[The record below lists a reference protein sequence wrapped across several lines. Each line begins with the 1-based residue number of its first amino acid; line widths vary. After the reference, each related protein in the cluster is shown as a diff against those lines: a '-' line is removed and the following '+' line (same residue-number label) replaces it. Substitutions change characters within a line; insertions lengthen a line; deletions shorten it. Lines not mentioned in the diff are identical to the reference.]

1 MQLRLLPFIGVITAL
16 VLPTHEVVGQ
26 CSITN
31 ATSCVC
37 ATVGQT
43 NCDLLPDMTISWSA
57 LSNYASGPSEY
68 GQSSLSNPGR
78 LRVSGSTPN
87 IGKGNLEVRGVTD
100 GGFRAFICG
109 NDTIVL
115 AAGQQSYTCPT
126 AGVVPKQVLY
136 QRVYHK
142 NGAAMTYTDDQTG
155 TMTYHPNHGHYH
167 VDDWTTMTLRIQDPS
182 EPLPTKWPIVA
193 TGAKIG
199 FCLMDYYD
207 CWSSQAPGHC
217 RTAQGMSG
225 SGTALNTTAQFPNN
239 GLYRG
244 YSCGADYQGIST
256 GRTDVYSESLEGM
269 WINLMPNLCDSNYWI
284 VAEVDPT
291 NVFQEENEDNNW
303 AAIPFRI
310 ALQRVSGSSSGSG
323 YIQSDKSPV
332 VTPGG
337 PVTLSA
343 TPGYSY
349 LWSTGATSRTIT
361 VSQAGN
367 YSCTISAP
375 CGSLATGVLNVT
387 SLAAPPAPAP
397 NGATI
402 VGPAAA
408 TLNCPGTEPQWYAE
422 QNGGG
427 PLHLGTSY
435 TTPVLAA
442 DATYWVSDRS
452 KVPATSVTAGKPYI
466 AGHGA
471 NYNGKQ
477 WLLLNAYQP
486 FTLRS
491 VNVYSNAVGVR
502 HFVLVDNVGNLIA
515 EKQVELGTG
524 LQTVQLGFRVPAGTQ
539 HKITAYDSGAVSSGT
554 QLVFQDLHRSTTG
567 VSYPY
572 PLGTVGAI
580 TGSTEGASVYHF
592 LYNWQVETEEVTAES
607 ARVPVTVQVTT
618 GVVVDLKAILQGP
631 FDAISGRM
639 HDSLRVANVVPLNE
653 PFTGLGFTHAGGGG
667 GENLP
672 AARLNTTGDNAIV
685 DWVLVELRSAA
696 APATIVA
703 TQSAVVTRAGE
714 VQSMSGSDIRLSVTN
729 GDYYVA
735 LRHRNHLGVMTA
747 AAVGL
752 TAAPTT
758 VDFSLA
764 STSVHGI
771 EARKTQGATQLLW
784 AGDVVRDGTLL
795 YTGANNDRDRILQV
809 IGGVVPTNTVAG
821 YLPADVNLDGR
832 VLYTGARNDRDPV
845 LSNIGG
851 LVPTNFRAQQLP

>member
-1 MQLRLLPFIGVITAL
+1 MASVFVNGK
-16 VLPTHEVVGQ
+16 VVGQ

-37 ATVGQT
+37 ATAGQT

-57 LSNYASGPSEY
+57 LANYASGPSEY
-68 GQSSLSNPGR
+68 SQSSSSNPGR

-109 NDTIVL
+109 TDTNIV
-115 AAGQQSYTCPT
+115 AAGQQSYTCPQGQT
-126 AGVVPKQVLY
+126 PRQVLY
-136 QRVYHK
+136 QRIYHK
-142 NGAAMTYTDDQTG
+142 NGSAMTYTDKKTG

-207 CWSSQAPGHC
+207 CWSSSAPGHC
-217 RTAQGMSG
+217 RTAQGITGSG
-225 SGTALNTTAQFPNN
+225 SQLNTTAQFPNN

-291 NVFQEENEDNNW
+291 NVFQEENEENNW
-303 AAIPFRI
+303 AAIPFRL
-310 ALQRVSGSSSGSG
+310 ALQRVSGSSGGSG
-323 YIQSDKSPV
+323 YIHTDKAPII
-332 VTPGG
+332 TPNGT
-337 PVTLSA
+337 VTLTA
-343 TPGYSY
+343 TPGYNY
-349 LWSTGATSRTIT
+349 LWNTGATSRSIT
-361 VSQAGN
+361 VSQPGN
-367 YSCTISAP
+367 YSCVISAP
-375 CGSLATGVLNVT
+375 CGSLATGVMNVT
-387 SLAAPPAPAP
+387 SLAAPPSPAP
-397 NGATI
+397 SGATI
-402 VGPAAA
+402 IGPAST
-408 TLNCPGTEPQWYAE
+408 TLVCPGTEPQWYAAPT
-422 QNGGG
+422 GGVS
-427 PLHLGTSY
+427 LNSGTSF

-442 DATYWVSDRS
+442 DATYWVSDRN
-452 KVPATSVTAGKPYI
+452 KVAATSVTAGKGYVPS
-466 AGHGA
+466 HGS

-477 WLLLNAYQP
+477 WLLFDAYQP

-491 VNVYSNAVGVR
+491 VQVYSNAVGMR

-515 EKQVELGTG
+515 EKQLELGIG

-539 HKITAYDSGAVSSGT
+539 HKISAYDSGATSSGT
-554 QLVFQDLHRSTTG
+554 QLIFQDLHRSTVG

-572 PLGTVGAI
+572 SLGTLGAI

-607 ARVPVTVQVTT
+607 ARVPVTVQVTN
-618 GVVVDLKAILQGP
+618 GVVLDLKAMLEGP
-631 FDAISGRM
+631 FDQNADRM
-639 HDSLRVANVVPLNE
+639 HDSLRVANIVPLTE

-667 GENLP
+667 GETLP
-672 AARLNTTGDNAIV
+672 AARLTTTGDNAIV
-685 DWVLVELRSAA
+685 DWVLVELRSASN
-696 APATIVA
+696 PSTIVA
-703 TQSAVVTRAGE
+703 TQSGVITRAGE
-714 VQSMSGSDIRLSVTN
+714 VQSTTGSDIRLSVTN
-729 GDYYVA
+729 GSYFVA

-747 AAVGL
+747 AATAL

-758 VDFSLA
+758 IDFSLA
-764 STSVHGI
+764 STPTYGTQ
-771 EARKTQGATQLLW
+771 ARKTLGARQLLW
-784 AGDVVRDGTLL
+784 AGEVVRDRNVMYTGGGNDRDVILQVIGGIVPTNVANGYLQADGNL
-795 YTGANNDRDRILQV
+795 DGKVKYTGAANDRDLILST
-809 IGGVVPTNTVAG
+809 IGGVVPTNVR
-821 YLPADVNLDGR
+821 PE
-832 VLYTGARNDRDPV
+832 
-845 LSNIGG
+845 
-851 LVPTNFRAQQLP
+851 QLP